1 MSPEVGVDDCPVP
14 GRAHRQQ
21 PVEAG
26 PEDPED
32 EGAEEGEEVAG
43 VAVTLQVRALLRLL
57 PPDQR
62 DKRDFVSGNLMISTL
77 NRS

>member
-1 MSPEVGVDDCPVP
+1 MP

-21 PVEAG
+21 PVEAR

-32 EGAEEGEEVAG
+32 EGAEEGEEVPG

-57 PPDQR
+57 PPDQY
-62 DKRDFVSGNLMISTL
+62 KGNWVTGGILIISILYLKQKLTA
-77 NRS
+77 RPK